1 MTTMEADALIRAAR
15 ADAGLTQAQLAR
27 RLGMSQPAIVKLE
40 RPGANP
46 TVRTLDRVLRAT
58 GHRLEITA
66 PTWSPGVDESLIR
79 QQLALPPAERL
90 RQVERQSAQL
100 RRLALAGARK
110 RGELP

>member
-1 MTTMEADALIRAAR
+1 MEADALIRAAR
-15 ADAGLTQAQLAR
+15 SDAQLTQAQLAH
-27 RLGMSQPAIVKLE
+27 RLGTSQPAIVKLE

-58 GHRLEITA
+58 GHRLELTA

-90 RQVERQSAQL
+90 RQVERQSAQM
-100 RRLALAGARK
+100 RRLALAGARS

>member
-1 MTTMEADALIRAAR
+1 MEADALIRDAR
-15 ADAGLTQAQLAR
+15 RAAGLTQAELGR

-58 GHRLEITA
+58 NHRLELRA
-66 PTWSPGVDESLIR
+66 PEWAPSVDESLIR

-90 RQVERQSAQL
+90 RRLERHAAQV
-100 RRLALAGARK
+100 RRLMIAGARS